1 MHILC
6 IPGDPKK
13 SDPAESVIE
22 KRVRGRLKCFKRCS
36 VAKKLPYIRIIF
48 CNFFRHSKFS
58 KLKILRKM
66 ACLKSSKS
74 RQKQGNDLQ
83 PFQIFKTMWSV
94 FNFRLGI
101 GNSVESFQNEFIVPR
116 YLRYSCLKGQGYF
129 CFFVKNSCIARKVKF
144 LSNSMSLLTGNV
156 SFPILRY
163 LGTINFLW
171 KLLTEL
177 PIPSL
182 K

>member
-58 KLKILRKM
+58 KFKDFEENGMPEILK
-66 ACLKSSKS
+66 KSSKTGDQFTAIS
-74 RQKQGNDLQ
+74 DLQ
-83 PFQIFKTMWSV
+83 
-94 FNFRLGI
+94 N
-101 GNSVESFQNEFIVPR
+101 NVERV
-116 YLRYSCLKGQGYF
+116 
-129 CFFVKNSCIARKVKF
+129 
-144 LSNSMSLLTGNV
+144 
-156 SFPILRY
+156 
-163 LGTINFLW
+163 
-171 KLLTEL
+171 
-177 PIPSL
+177 
-182 K
+182 